1 MNTDNFEELKIN
13 FEICKLAMEQIEK
26 RIHLIELANAPVKTV
41 RVFNQPGDKP
51 NA

>member
-26 RIHLIELANAPVKTV
+26 RIQLIDLANTPVERV
-41 RVFNQPGDKP
+41 RVFNQSEEKP
-51 NA
+51 LL